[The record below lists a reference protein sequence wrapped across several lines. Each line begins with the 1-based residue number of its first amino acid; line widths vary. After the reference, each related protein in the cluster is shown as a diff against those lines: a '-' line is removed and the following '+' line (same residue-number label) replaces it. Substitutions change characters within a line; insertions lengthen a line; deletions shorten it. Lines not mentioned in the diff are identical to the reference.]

1 MSLPGRPDNAYR
13 TAQGT
18 PANPAAPT
26 PGRPAGLSVLDAVAV
41 LVGVVI
47 GIGIFGF
54 PPLVAQHASSPAMY
68 MLLWLAGGGV
78 MLLGALCYAELG
90 STYPDS
96 GGEYR
101 YLSRAWGARTGL
113 MFAWARCTV
122 IQTGAIAAV
131 AFIYGDYAQQLLDLG
146 RHGPALHAALAVLV
160 LTALNI
166 AGTRPTKHMQIVFT
180 AATVIALVTVVVAG
194 MLVGDAPGQALAAA
208 AAPPQEGLASMLGL
222 GMVYVLLTYG
232 GWNESAYLSG
242 ELRDPARNMSRVLLI
257 GTAVVTGI
265 YLLTNLALLDM
276 FGLQGLRQASA
287 VGADV
292 MQIAAGPYAAV
303 LLSLLVCCTALSTI
317 NGTIMTGARVYVA
330 LGDDVPA
337 LRRLGNWSARGQAP
351 AAALLAQGLITLALV
366 GFGALAEN
374 GVQAMVAYTAPV
386 FWFFM
391 LLVAAA
397 VWRLRR
403 LDPHRARPFSVPLY
417 PLTPLLFALSCAGLV
432 WSSARYAGLG
442 ALLGI
447 AVLAAGLPLLRMARR
462 KEPAAA

>member
-1 MSLPGRPDNAYR
+1 MNTVAEATRPG
-13 TAQGT
+13 
-18 PANPAAPT
+18 
-26 PGRPAGLSVLDAVAV
+26 GLSVLDAVAV

-54 PPLVAQHASSPAMY
+54 PPLVAQQAGSPAMY
-68 MLLWLAGGGV
+68 ILLWLAGGSI

-90 STYPDS
+90 SAYPDP

-101 YLSRAWGARTGL
+101 YLALAWGARTGL
-113 MFAWARCTV
+113 IFAWARCTV

-131 AFIYGDYAQQLLDLG
+131 GFIYGDYAQQLLDLG
-146 RHGPALHAALAVLV
+146 RHGPALHAAMAVTA
-160 LTALNI
+160 LTTLNI
-166 AGTRPTKHMQIVFT
+166 AGTRPSKRLQIAFT
-180 AATVIALVTVVVAG
+180 GITVTALVAVVVAG
-194 MLVGDAPGQALAAA
+194 MLAGDAPAQALTAGSP
-208 AAPPQEGLASMLGL
+208 PPQEGLASMLGL

-242 ELRDPARNMSRVLLI
+242 ELRDPARNVKRVLLV
-257 GTAVVTGI
+257 GTAIVTGV
-265 YLLTNLALLDM
+265 YLLANLALLDM

-292 MQIAAGPYAAV
+292 MQVAAGPHAAV
-303 LLSLLVCCTALSTI
+303 MLSLLVCCTALSTI

-330 LGDDVPA
+330 LGEDVPA
-337 LRRLGNWSARGQAP
+337 LRRLGGWSARGQAP
-351 AAALLAQGLITLALV
+351 AAALLVQGLITLALV
-366 GFGALAEN
+366 GFGALADN

-403 LDPHRARPFSVPLY
+403 LQPDRPRPFSVPLY
-417 PLTPLLFALSCAGLV
+417 PLTPLLFALSCAGLA
-432 WSSARYAGLG
+432 WSSVRYAGVG

-447 AVLAAGLPLLRMARR
+447 GVLAAGLPFTRMAGRR
-462 KEPAAA
+462 LAQQGA

>member
-1 MSLPGRPDNAYR
+1 MSA
-13 TAQGT
+13 
-18 PANPAAPT
+18 AAPAQ
-26 PGRPAGLSVLDAVAV
+26 GRPAGLSVLDGVAV

-68 MLLWLAGGGV
+68 ILLWLAGGGV

-101 YLSRAWGARTGL
+101 YLTLAWGARTGL

-146 RHGPALHAALAVLV
+146 AQGATLHAALAVV
-160 LTALNI
+160 ALTALNV
-166 AGTRPTKHMQIVFT
+166 AGTQPSKRLQIVFT
-180 AATVIALVTVVVAG
+180 AITVTALVAVVVAG
-194 MLVGDAPGQALAAA
+194 MLAGDAPAQALAANSP
-208 AAPPQEGLASMLGL
+208 PPQEGLASMLGL

-257 GTAVVTGI
+257 GTAVVTSV
-265 YLLTNLALLDM
+265 YLLANIALLDM
-276 FGLQGLRQASA
+276 FGLQGLRQANA

-337 LRRLGNWSARGQAP
+337 LRRLGGWSARGQAP
-351 AAALLAQGLITLALV
+351 TRALLVQGFITLALV
-366 GFGALAEN
+366 GFGALADN

-391 LLVAAA
+391 LLVAASL
-397 VWRLRR
+397 WRLRR
-403 LDPHRARPFSVPLY
+403 LHPDRVRPFSVPLY

-432 WSSARYAGLG
+432 WSSARYAGIG
-442 ALLGI
+442 ALVGI
-447 AVLAAGLPLLRMARR
+447 VVLIAGLPLIWIARGKGLRD
-462 KEPAAA
+462 PG

>member
-1 MSLPGRPDNAYR
+1 MSPRAGAPGA
-13 TAQGT
+13 
-18 PANPAAPT
+18 
-26 PGRPAGLSVLDAVAV
+26 PAGLSVLDAVAV

-68 MLLWLAGGGV
+68 ILLWLAGGAV

-90 STYPDS
+90 SAYPDS

-101 YLSRAWGARTGL
+101 YLALAWGPRTGL
-113 MFAWARCTV
+113 LFAWARCTV

-131 AFIYGDYAQQLLDLG
+131 AFIYGDYAQQLLDAG
-146 RHGPALHAALAVLV
+146 PHGPALHAALAVTV

-166 AGTRPTKHMQIVFT
+166 AGTRPSKRLQIAFT
-180 AATVIALVTVVVAG
+180 AVTVIALVAVVVAG
-194 MLVGDAPGQALAAA
+194 MLAGDAPARALATNGP
-208 AAPPQEGLASMLGL
+208 APPEGLASMLGL

-257 GTAVVTGI
+257 GTAIVTGV
-265 YLLTNLALLDM
+265 YLLANLALLDM
-276 FGLQGLRQASA
+276 FGLAGLRQAHA

-292 MQIAAGPYAAV
+292 MRIAAGPHAAV

-317 NGTIMTGARVYVA
+317 NGSIMTGARVYVA
-330 LGDDVPA
+330 LGRDVPA
-337 LRRLGNWSARGQAP
+337 LRGLGRWSARGQAP
-351 AAALLAQGLITLALV
+351 AAALLAQGLITLALI
-366 GFGALAEN
+366 GFGALADH

-403 LDPHRARPFSVPLY
+403 LHPGHARPFRVPLY

-432 WSSARYAGLG
+432 WSSIRYAGLG
-442 ALLGI
+442 AALGV
-447 AVLAAGLPLLRMARR
+447 AVLAVGLPWVRR
-462 KEPAAA
+462 TSVNALA

>member
-1 MSLPGRPDNAYR
+1 MSPPVKA
-13 TAQGT
+13 
-18 PANPAAPT
+18 AAPH
-26 PGRPAGLSVLDAVAV
+26 AGLSVLDAVAV

-54 PPLVAQHASSPAMY
+54 PPLVAQHSSSPMMY
-68 MLLWLAGGGV
+68 IALWLAGGGV

-90 STYPDS
+90 SAYPDS

-101 YLSRAWGARTGL
+101 YLSLAWGARTGL

-146 RHGPALHAALAVLV
+146 RYGAALHAALAVV
-160 LTALNI
+160 ALTALNI
-166 AGTRPTKHMQIVFT
+166 AGTQPTKRLQLVFT
-180 AATVIALVTVVVAG
+180 ALTVTALAAMAVAG
-194 MLVGDAPGQALAAA
+194 MLAGDAPARALGA
-208 AAPPQEGLASMLGL
+208 AAPPAPGGVFGLVGM

-257 GTAVVTGI
+257 GTAVVTAV
-265 YLLTNLALLDM
+265 YLLTNLALLEI
-276 FGLQGLRQASA
+276 FGLDGLRQASA

-292 MQIAAGPYAAV
+292 MRIAAGPYAAI

-330 LGDDVPA
+330 LGDDIPA
-337 LRRLGNWSARGQAP
+337 LRRLGGWSARGQAP
-351 AAALLAQGLITLALV
+351 SAALLAQGAITLALV

-391 LLVAAA
+391 LLVAAS

-403 LDPHRARPFSVPLY
+403 LDPHRPRPFSVPLY

-447 AVLAAGLPLLRMARR
+447 VVLAAGLPLLRMARSR
-462 KEPAAA
+462 PSTAS

>member
-1 MSLPGRPDNAYR
+1 MS
-13 TAQGT
+13 
-18 PANPAAPT
+18 PAPSA
-26 PGRPAGLSVLDAVAV
+26 GQPAGLSVLDAVAV

-68 MLLWLAGGGV
+68 ILLWLAGGGV

-90 STYPDS
+90 SAYPDS

-101 YLSRAWGARTGL
+101 YLRLAWGPRIGL
-113 MFAWARCTV
+113 MFAWARCAV

-131 AFIYGDYAQQLLDLG
+131 AFIYGDYAQQLIDLG
-146 RHGPALHAALAVLV
+146 RHGPAIHAALAVVL

-166 AGTRPTKHMQIVFT
+166 AGTQPTKRIQLVFT
-180 AATVIALVTVVVAG
+180 GLTVIALLSVVAAG
-194 MLVGDAPGQALAAA
+194 MLAGGAPEQAPAATAPAPGSM
-208 AAPPQEGLASMLGL
+208 ASMLGL

-232 GWNESAYLSG
+232 GWNEAAYLSG
-242 ELRDPARNMSRVLLI
+242 ELRDPARNVSRVLLI
-257 GTAVVTGI
+257 GTAAITAI
-265 YLLTNLALLDM
+265 YLLTNLALLHI
-276 FGLQGLRQASA
+276 FGLDGLRQASA

-292 MQIAAGPYAAV
+292 MQIAAGPHAAV
-303 LLSLLVCCTALSTI
+303 LLSLLICCTALSTI

-330 LGDDVPA
+330 LGDDVPP
-337 LRRLGNWSARGQAP
+337 LRRLGGWSARGQAP
-351 AAALLAQGLITLALV
+351 ATALVAQGAITLALV
-366 GFGALAEN
+366 GFGALADN
-374 GVQAMVAYTAPV
+374 GVEAMVAYTAPV

-391 LLVAAA
+391 MLVAAA
-397 VWRLRR
+397 VWRLRQ
-403 LDPHRARPFSVPLY
+403 LDPQRPRPFSVPLY

-447 AVLAAGLPLLRMARR
+447 AVLAAGLPL
-462 KEPAAA
+462 